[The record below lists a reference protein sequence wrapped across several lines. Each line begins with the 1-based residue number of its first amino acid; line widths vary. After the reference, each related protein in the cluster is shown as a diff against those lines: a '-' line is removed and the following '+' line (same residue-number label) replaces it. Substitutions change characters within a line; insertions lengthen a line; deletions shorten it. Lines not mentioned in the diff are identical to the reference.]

1 MLTNTTKP
9 WDATFRAKV
18 GEYAYRIESKFYAP
32 SLDEFDN
39 PVGRSQQV
47 LEVHK
52 FQITKVTAAGIW
64 IDHWRGPKFVLL
76 TAHKKFAC
84 LSLEEAKKSFT
95 ARKKTQIRILCN
107 QLQRAEEALKMV
119 EVLKEGK
126 DTAYTYDVQFVGLG
140 ESFLDRLHGKP

>member
-1 MLTNTTKP
+1 MSKP
-9 WDATFRAKV
+9 LEPWEPTFRAKV

-32 SLDEFDN
+32 SLDEFDE

-84 LSLEEAKKSFT
+84 LSLEEAKKSFK

-119 EVLKEGK
+119 EALREGK
-126 DTAYTYDVQFVGLG
+126 NTAHTYDVPFV
-140 ESFLDRLHGKP
+140 